1 LRVLWTAN
9 DSYNMRNR
17 HSGLLSLY
25 YVLNIRAESI
35 EPCKMRAESGETEVQ
50 LEGPP
55 DVCRR
60 DAGTTERHPYS
71 DRIWMS

>member
-1 LRVLWTAN
+1 MAD
-9 DSYNMRNR
+9 DSCIIRNR

-25 YVLNIRAESI
+25 YVLNIRVESI

-55 DVCRR
+55 DVYRR
-60 DAGTTERHPYS
+60 DADTT
-71 DRIWMS
+71 